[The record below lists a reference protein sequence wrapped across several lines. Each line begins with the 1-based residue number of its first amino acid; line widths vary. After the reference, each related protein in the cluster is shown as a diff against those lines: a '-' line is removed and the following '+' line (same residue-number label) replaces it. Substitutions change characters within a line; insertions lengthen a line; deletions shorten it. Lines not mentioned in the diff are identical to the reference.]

1 MYLRKNEMQVILS
14 HDEVLDAIHEYV
26 EKRSLFKAPCTVQI
40 EPVVSGKEIT
50 VMITQVEMKGE
61 G

>member
-1 MYLRKNEMQVILS
+1 MQVILS